1 MTVVLAE
8 GRKSRRMM
16 VGPNPASYLIYNVV
30 TSGETDPDTAI
41 RDFADVNLPA
51 TYDDKPLLS
60 YEVEPVDAIN
70 ATDEMWT
77 IEATYANPRG
87 GQILPVGGSAS
98 SFDTTGGSRR
108 VLQSLKTV
116 SSYSLPGST
125 PPNYQGAIGVSESG
139 IEGVEIVDPVFSFQ
153 EIRIKAAATVDAAF
167 KAVIFGMTGRVNSES
182 WNGYEDGEVLFMG
195 ATGVQR
201 SEDEWEIVY
210 RFIASQ
216 NATGLAVG
224 EISGISKA
232 GHDYLWALYSDE
244 IDGASNTLVKVPRAV
259 FVEQVYKRGAFSALG
274 LI

>member
-30 TSGETDPDTAI
+30 TSGEADPDTAI
-41 RDFADVNLPA
+41 RDFADANLPA

-70 ATDEMWT
+70 ATDELWT

-108 VLQSLKTV
+108 VLQSIRTV

-153 EIRIKAAATVDAAF
+153 EIRIEAAATVDAAF

-210 RFIASQ
+210 RFIASR